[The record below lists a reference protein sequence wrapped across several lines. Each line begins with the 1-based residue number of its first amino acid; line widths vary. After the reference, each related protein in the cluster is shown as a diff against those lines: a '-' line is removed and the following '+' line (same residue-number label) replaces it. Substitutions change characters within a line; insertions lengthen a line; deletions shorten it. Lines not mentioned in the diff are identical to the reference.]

1 MRGSGKRGAKRPRR
15 KPRRRAVQAGN
26 RATLETLFET
36 VKSVVCPDTEETLA
50 KWKILDHAKGFLKE
64 QEAHLTH
71 LLSLKESFL
80 ENAEGPS
87 SLEEVRE
94 EYRRLYSDS
103 VSTVP
108 QLPATHATDA
118 GKDSVQDPASEGSP
132 PLSQTTGHIQEF
144 DGIVEILLHYFVDR
158 YLYFYGQ
165 ILQLLLGN
173 GVLYPEQTGLLVVS
187 NAILRLWRHLRP
199 ECKASFLNCS
209 VEDLSYSWEGAALVP
224 CGPEAS
230 LDMLQPCS
238 QDASTSSLIPEDM
251 FQDAS
256 DVIQGQ
262 MDASAEGRFC
272 NQGLGSSDM
281 VVPGDWENEVYK
293 AIVGFFKSHLGVDLE
308 LTQDLHLVPDDE
320 LFLMCTET
328 FDNF

>member
-1 MRGSGKRGAKRPRR
+1 LSYYNISSSIVPVMR

-103 VSTVP
+103 VNNGCFCLFCLSSTVP

-132 PLSQTTGHIQEF
+132 PLSQTTG
-144 DGIVEILLHYFVDR
+144 

-272 NQGLGSSDM
+272 NQGLGSR
-281 VVPGDWENEVYK
+281 
-293 AIVGFFKSHLGVDLE
+293 
-308 LTQDLHLVPDDE
+308 LVLKGMTFRE
-320 LFLMCTET
+320 WQCTFLMVPLCFIFT
-328 FDNF
+328 

>member
-1 MRGSGKRGAKRPRR
+1 VLLLKLRRSGKRGAKRPRR

-144 DGIVEILLHYFVDR
+144 DG

-209 VEDLSYSWEGAALVP
+209 VEDLSYSWEGAAL
-224 CGPEAS
+224 
-230 LDMLQPCS
+230 
-238 QDASTSSLIPEDM
+238 DM

-272 NQGLGSSDM
+272 NQGLGSR
-281 VVPGDWENEVYK
+281 
-293 AIVGFFKSHLGVDLE
+293 
-308 LTQDLHLVPDDE
+308 LVLKGMTFRE
-320 LFLMCTET
+320 WQCTFLMVPLCFIFT
-328 FDNF
+328 